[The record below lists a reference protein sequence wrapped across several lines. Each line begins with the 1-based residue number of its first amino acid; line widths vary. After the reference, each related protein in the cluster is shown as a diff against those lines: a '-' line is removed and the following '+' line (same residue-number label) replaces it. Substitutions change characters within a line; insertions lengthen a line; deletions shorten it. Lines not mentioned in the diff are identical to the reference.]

1 MQNIGPQKTLLSV
14 YRTDTGCFADMFA
27 ETIYQRFRFADTT
40 RVMGCKDFGVLVMK
54 RKMCA
59 LLFLLVLLWHCNPAS
74 AARGRPKS
82 KSGSSSARTGRTRD
96 KNTAARSDRH
106 TRLRKA
112 KPEKT
117 STRQKAA
124 KVEKPHTAKAHTSR
138 ETTEKAKDQKRQSP
152 EDSATSEVKEQ
163 KEKPGGQGKKD
174 RLAQA
179 ESEQEEKPG
188 KGKGKQEVKSQKK
201 IQKAATENTEEKDK
215 AKGRYHKQQQTA
227 LQKQLQHEEQ
237 KHLKRAVRLERMRAL
252 AQKQGDGKKVERIE
266 KLMARERQRYG
277 RKRRRMLG
285 REGKVEEKAE
295 GSRTEHPE

>member
-1 MQNIGPQKTLLSV
+1 
-14 YRTDTGCFADMFA
+14 
-27 ETIYQRFRFADTT
+27 
-40 RVMGCKDFGVLVMK
+40 MK
-54 RKMCA
+54 RIMCA

-106 TRLRKA
+106 IRPHKA
-112 KPEKT
+112 KPDQTPARGKRKVN
-117 STRQKAA
+117 SPA
-124 KVEKPHTAKAHTSR
+124 KSEKPHTAKAHTGR